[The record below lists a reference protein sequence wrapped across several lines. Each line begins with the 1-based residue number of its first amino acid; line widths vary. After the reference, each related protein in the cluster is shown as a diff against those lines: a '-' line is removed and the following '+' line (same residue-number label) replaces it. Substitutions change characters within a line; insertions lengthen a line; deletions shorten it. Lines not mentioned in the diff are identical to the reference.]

1 MDNQTITKNN
11 TMQFRPDKVDC
22 DYIYD
27 FTMIE
32 LSSYYFSTSTRKFQ
46 NSKIKR
52 VLFCDPDKDQQ
63 SNIFSYYGV
72 NPYKEVITLLIEE
85 VKGFYDDKD
94 YKIILLHNGKITH
107 LQEKNKNPW
116 NKLGSGFY
124 QVVRFTDYQQA
135 RKELDRLEEEL
146 KTSLDCLKDFR

>member
-1 MDNQTITKNN
+1 MDNQTVTKNN
-11 TMQFRPDKVDC
+11 TMQFKPTKIDR
-22 DYIYD
+22 DYIHD

-32 LSSYYFSTSTRKFQ
+32 LSSNYFSSSIRRFH

-52 VLFCDPDKDQQ
+52 VLFVDPDKKQQ

-94 YKIILLHNGKITH
+94 YKIVLLHNDKLTF
-107 LQEKNKNPW
+107 LQEDV
-116 NKLGSGFY
+116 GSAGY

-135 RKELDRLEEEL
+135 RKELNRLEEEL
-146 KTSLDCLKDFR
+146 KLSLDCLKDFK

>member
-1 MDNQTITKNN
+1 MDNQTIEKYN

-22 DYIYD
+22 DYIQDY
-27 FTMIE
+27 TMIE
-32 LSSYYFSTSTRKFQ
+32 LSSYYFTSSNRKFH
-46 NSKIKR
+46 NSKIMR
-52 VLFCDPDKDQQ
+52 VLLIDPNKDQQ

-94 YKIILLHNGKITH
+94 YKIILLHNDKLTF
-107 LQEKNKNPW
+107 LQEDV
-116 NKLGSGFY
+116 GSAGY

-135 RKELDRLEEEL
+135 RKELNRLEEEL
-146 KTSLDCLKDFR
+146 KLSLDCLNSFR